1 MLLFSSYTHTQ
12 SIQKMRS
19 RLLFSNWGILSVIGF
34 WLCIIFA
41 NVFCQNELPN
51 KLKLSKT
58 DFAQCYMAGLSV
70 ATGLTDCLY
79 PESQGDVLFLSG
91 TVKEPLHTRLLDRN
105 WNRSTVYIYPPP
117 FALLLTPFGFLS
129 YPVAFFFF
137 SIINFLAIFIVLLL
151 LQKHLYIFFRKEKPE
166 RFISPLIFL
175 MGCGLPM
182 VHAVSASN
190 ISPLIMLAIALVV
203 DGILKNQTAAIVFGY
218 IFAAIT
224 KGYSVFWVPLLLIV
238 KKWKIVLWGGVF
250 SILLLIASIVVLG
263 LENHLD
269 FFSRIIPE
277 SICLYWIGDGNIG
290 LPSLFAF
297 LSGKSDGVPI
307 PVPLS
312 LSIVQYGFLLMTYF
326 LVFRKKHFSVSA
338 WILGLFLS
346 LLIVLL
352 FAPISWT
359 HYILLLLPFFPTCL
373 KLNTGRKLLS
383 LYCIGWSLVWFPIGN
398 MIKYLCKLPILGYGR
413 TLGYICLL
421 IWGVFTL
428 WNLSEDILQKEL
440 SNLDSRH
447 A

>member
-1 MLLFSSYTHTQ
+1 
-12 SIQKMRS
+12 
-19 RLLFSNWGILSVIGF
+19 
-34 WLCIIFA
+34 
-41 NVFCQNELPN
+41 
-51 KLKLSKT
+51 
-58 DFAQCYMAGLSV
+58 
-70 ATGLTDCLY
+70 
-79 PESQGDVLFLSG
+79 
-91 TVKEPLHTRLLDRN
+91 
-105 WNRSTVYIYPPP
+105 
-117 FALLLTPFGFLS
+117 
-129 YPVAFFFF
+129 
-137 SIINFLAIFIVLLL
+137 
-151 LQKHLYIFFRKEKPE
+151 
-166 RFISPLIFL
+166 
-175 MGCGLPM
+175 M

-203 DGILKNQTAAIVFGY
+203 NGILKNQTAAIVFGY
-218 IFAAIT
+218 IFVAIT